1 MPFALGREFDPE
13 RSVTQYKPEDSP
25 ALQAGQRTAAAQQ
38 FLKYARFPLASVVR
52 IGDEYQFELR
62 DARFAAND
70 PSPANIFV
78 RVEIG
83 TNMRILGQ
91 EFLFAS
97 QK

>member
-1 MPFALGREFDPE
+1 
-13 RSVTQYKPEDSP
+13 
-25 ALQAGQRTAAAQQ
+25 
-38 FLKYARFPLASVVR
+38 VR

-62 DARFAAND
+62 DARFDAND
-70 PSPANIFV
+70 ASPANILV

-83 TNMRILGQ
+83 ANMQILGQ

>member
-1 MPFALGREFDPE
+1 
-13 RSVTQYKPEDSP
+13 
-25 ALQAGQRTAAAQQ
+25 
-38 FLKYARFPLASVVR
+38 VR

-62 DARFAAND
+62 DARFDAND
-70 PSPANIFV
+70 ASPANVFV

-83 TNMRILGQ
+83 KNTQIVGQ